1 MDDKFFM
8 KKALRQAQ
16 LAYRSGEVPVGA
28 VIVKD
33 GKVIARGKNA
43 RETGKNAVLHAELSA
58 IQKACKKLGGWRL
71 TGCTLYVTL
80 EPCIMCAGA
89 VMNARIDRVVIAAA
103 DKKAGA
109 YGGITDINALPVN
122 HKPQV
127 KTGVLEEQCSEI
139 LKDFFKQLR
148 LKNAFNKKFKV

>member
-1 MDDKFFM
+1 M

-16 LAYRSGEVPVGA
+16 LAYNSGEVPVGA

-43 RETGKNAVLHAELSA
+43 RETGKNAVLHAELNA

-71 TGCTLYVTL
+71 IGCTLYVTL

-89 VMNARIDRVVIAAA
+89 IMNSRIERVVIGTS

-109 YGGITDINALPVN
+109 YGGITDINSLPVN
-122 HKPQV
+122 HRPQV
-127 KTGVLEEQCSEI
+127 ETGVLEEQCSEI
-139 LKDFFKQLR
+139 LKEFFKQLR

>member
-1 MDDKFFM
+1 M
-8 KKALRQAQ
+8 KKALRQEQ
-16 LAYRSGEVPVGA
+16 LAYMSGEVPVGA

-43 RETGKNAVLHAELSA
+43 RETGKNAVLHAELTA

-71 TGCTLYVTL
+71 IGCTLYVTL

-89 VMNARIDRVVIAAA
+89 IMNSRIERIVIGTS

-109 YGGITDINALPVN
+109 YGGIMDINSLPVN
-122 HKPQV
+122 HIPQV
-127 KTGVLEEQCSEI
+127 EIGILEEQCSEI

-148 LKNAFNKKFKV
+148 LKKRI

>member
-16 LAYRSGEVPVGA
+16 LAYMSGEVPVGA

-43 RETGKNAVLHAELSA
+43 RETGKNAVLHAELTA

-71 TGCTLYVTL
+71 IGCTLYVTL

-89 VMNARIDRVVIAAA
+89 IMNSRIERIVIGTS

-109 YGGITDINALPVN
+109 YGGIMDINSLPVK
-122 HKPQV
+122 HITQV
-127 KTGVLEEQCSEI
+127 EIGILEEQCSEI
-139 LKDFFKQLR
+139 LKDFFKHLR
-148 LKNAFNKKFKV
+148 LKKRI

>member
-1 MDDKFFM
+1 M

-16 LAYRSGEVPVGA
+16 LAYMSGEVPVGA

-43 RETGKNAVLHAELSA
+43 RETGKNAVLHAELTA

-71 TGCTLYVTL
+71 IGCTL

-89 VMNARIDRVVIAAA
+89 IMNSRIERIVIGTS

-109 YGGITDINALPVN
+109 YGGIMDINSLPVN
-122 HKPQV
+122 HIPQV
-127 KTGVLEEQCSEI
+127 EIGILEEQCSEI

-148 LKNAFNKKFKV
+148 LKKRI

>member
-1 MDDKFFM
+1 M

-43 RETGKNAVLHAELSA
+43 RETGKSAVLHAELSA
-58 IQKACKKLGGWRL
+58 IQKACKKLGGGRL

-89 VMNARIDRVVIAAA
+89 IMNARIDRVVIAAA

>member
-16 LAYRSGEVPVGA
+16 LAYMSGEVPVGA

-43 RETGKNAVLHAELSA
+43 RETGKNAVLHAELTA

-71 TGCTLYVTL
+71 IGCTLYVTL

-89 VMNARIDRVVIAAA
+89 IMNSRIERIVIGTS

-109 YGGITDINALPVN
+109 YGGIMDINSLPVN
-122 HKPQV
+122 HIPQV
-127 KTGVLEEQCSEI
+127 EIGILEEQCSEI

-148 LKNAFNKKFKV
+148 LKKRI

>member
-89 VMNARIDRVVIAAA
+89 IMNARIDRVVIAAA

>member
-16 LAYRSGEVPVGA
+16 LAYMSGEVPVGA

-43 RETGKNAVLHAELSA
+43 RETGKNAVLHAELTA

-71 TGCTLYVTL
+71 IGCTLYVTL

-89 VMNARIDRVVIAAA
+89 IMNSRIERVVIGTS

-109 YGGITDINALPVN
+109 YGGITDINSLPVN
-122 HKPQV
+122 HIPQIE
-127 KTGVLEEQCSEI
+127 TGVLEEQCSEI

-148 LKNAFNKKFKV
+148 LKKRI

>member
-16 LAYRSGEVPVGA
+16 LAYMSGEVPVGA

-43 RETGKNAVLHAELSA
+43 RETGKNAVLHAELTA

-71 TGCTLYVTL
+71 IGCTLYVTL

-89 VMNARIDRVVIAAA
+89 IMNSRIERIVIGTS

-109 YGGITDINALPVN
+109 YGGIIDINSLPVN
-122 HKPQV
+122 HIPQV
-127 KTGVLEEQCSEI
+127 EIGILEEQCSEI

-148 LKNAFNKKFKV
+148 LKKRI

>member
-1 MDDKFFM
+1 M

-89 VMNARIDRVVIAAA
+89 IMNARIDRVVIAAA

>member
-1 MDDKFFM
+1 M

-16 LAYRSGEVPVGA
+16 LAYMSGEVPVGA

-43 RETGKNAVLHAELSA
+43 RETGKNAVLHAELTA

-71 TGCTLYVTL
+71 IGCTLYVTL
-80 EPCIMCAGA
+80 EPFIMCAGA
-89 VMNARIDRVVIAAA
+89 IMNSRIERIVIGTS

-109 YGGITDINALPVN
+109 YGGIMDINSLPVN
-122 HKPQV
+122 HIPQV
-127 KTGVLEEQCSEI
+127 EIGILEEQCSEI

-148 LKNAFNKKFKV
+148 LKKRI

>member
-1 MDDKFFM
+1 M

-43 RETGKNAVLHAELSA
+43 RETGKSAVLHAELSA

-89 VMNARIDRVVIAAA
+89 IMNARIDRVVIAAA

>member
-1 MDDKFFM
+1 M

-43 RETGKNAVLHAELSA
+43 RETGTSAVLHAELSA

-89 VMNARIDRVVIAAA
+89 IMNARIDRVVIAAA

>member
-1 MDDKFFM
+1 M
-8 KKALRQAQ
+8 KKALRQAY
-16 LAYRSGEVPVGA
+16 LAYNAGEVPVGA

-33 GKVIARGKNA
+33 GKVISRAANSREKSKNA
-43 RETGKNAVLHAELSA
+43 LLHAELHA

-89 VMNARIDRVVIAAA
+89 VMNSRIDRVVIGAR

-109 YGGITDINALPVN
+109 YGSIIDINKLPVN

-127 KTGVLEEQCSEI
+127 EFGVLEYECSDI
-139 LKDFFKQLR
+139 LKNFFKDLR
-148 LKNAFNKKFKV
+148 LKKRN

>member
-1 MDDKFFM
+1 MNDTDLAFM
-8 KKALRQAQ
+8 RLALDEARNA
-16 LAYRSGEVPVGA
+16 AAAGEVPVGA

-43 RETGKNAVLHAELSA
+43 RETGKNAVLHAELTA

-71 TGCTLYVTL
+71 IGCTLYVTL

-89 VMNARIDRVVIAAA
+89 IMNSRIERIVIGTS

-109 YGGITDINALPVN
+109 YG
-122 HKPQV
+122 
-127 KTGVLEEQCSEI
+127 
-139 LKDFFKQLR
+139 
-148 LKNAFNKKFKV
+148 

>member
-1 MDDKFFM
+1 MDDIFFM

-16 LAYRSGEVPVGA
+16 LAKNAGEVPVGA

-43 RETGKNAVLHAELSA
+43 RETGKNAVLHAELAA
-58 IQKACKKLGGWRL
+58 IQKACRKLGGWRL
-71 TGCTLYVTL
+71 IGCTLYVTL

-89 VMNARIDRVVIAAA
+89 IMNSRVERVVIGAA

-109 YGGITDINALPVN
+109 YGGIVDINTLPVN
-122 HKPQV
+122 HKPQIDF
-127 KTGVLEEQCSEI
+127 GVMERECSEI
-139 LKDFFKQLR
+139 LRDFFSELR
-148 LKNAFNKKFKV
+148 RRRRI